1 MDSKTFMIPT
11 MMPADG
17 ELIETELEQIAGV
30 RQVLIDQPTHSITV
44 TWANPAT
51 WATIERRLLVLN
63 FTPDLPHDDF

>member
-11 MMPADG
+11 MMPTDG
-17 ELIETELEQIAGV
+17 EIIETELGQIAGV

-44 TWANPAT
+44 TWSAPAT
-51 WATIERRLLVLN
+51 WGALEKRLLALN